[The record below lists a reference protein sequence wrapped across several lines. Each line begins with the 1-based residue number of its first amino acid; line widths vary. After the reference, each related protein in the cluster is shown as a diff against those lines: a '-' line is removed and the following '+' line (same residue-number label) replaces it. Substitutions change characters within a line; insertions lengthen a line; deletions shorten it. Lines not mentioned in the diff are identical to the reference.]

1 MLKYTAT
8 FLSLLLYA
16 TPGSCKEST
25 QTHSFTLSNG
35 IKVLVQ
41 EDHRAPVVLTQLWY
55 TVGSSKELRPN
66 TGLSHVLEHMLFHG
80 TKTHPKGAYESL
92 ILDQGGTYNAFT
104 SQDVT
109 SYYSFVP
116 KESFDTILDFEV
128 DRMQHIDFQPE
139 AFQKEMKVVKEER
152 RMRTDDHPLGKL
164 MEQLNAIAFMQG
176 PYGNP
181 IIGWM
186 EDLDQMTMQDAQSWY
201 QTWYAP
207 QNMVITVG
215 GDVDPKVVVAKLEKK
230 FGVLPAT
237 KPQVRKEVSD
247 QLVGVARQDLQME
260 LPVKAPKLVYAFR
273 VPSLGV
279 NQDSAYAL
287 GLVSAWLGG
296 KNYPLY
302 NQLVREQKVAADISV
317 EYNFYQKGHALFV
330 VDLSPAPGVSM
341 AQLATA
347 FEKAWDTLAQTTPTD
362 AALANLKMGWV
373 SGKVYASDSLS
384 NQIQTLGYLETIGL
398 GWQTYQTG
406 FEKVEAMRLDALKDA
421 FQKHLSLK
429 QVICINV
436 TPQEAS

>member
-25 QTHSFTLSNG
+25 PTHFFTLSNG

-55 TVGSSKELRPN
+55 SVGSRCELRPN

-80 TKTHPKGAYESL
+80 TKTHPKGVYESL

-116 KESFDTILDFEV
+116 KESFDTILDVEV

-164 MEQLNAIAFMQG
+164 KEQLNALAFMQG

-181 IIGWM
+181 VIGWM
-186 EDLDQMTMQDAQSWY
+186 EDLDQMTMQDAKAWY
-201 QTWYAP
+201 QQWYAP

-215 GDVDPKVVVAKLEKK
+215 GDVEPKTVVAKLEKK
-230 FGVLPAT
+230 FGSLPVT
-237 KPQVRKEVSD
+237 KVETPKVVSD
-247 QLVGVARQDLQME
+247 QLVGLARQDLQMS

-279 NQDSAYAL
+279 HQDTAYAL
-287 GLVSAWLGG
+287 GLVSAWLEG

-302 NQLVREQKVAADISV
+302 TQLVREQKVATNVSV
-317 EYNFYQKGHALFV
+317 EYNFYQKGYSLFV
-330 VDLSPAPGVSM
+330 VDVSPAPGVSL
-341 AQLATA
+341 AQLATV
-347 FEKAWDTLAQTTPTD
+347 FEKTWNTLAQTTPTD
-362 AALANLKMGWV
+362 TALANLKMGWV
-373 SGKVYASDSLS
+373 SGKVYDSDSLS
-384 NQIQTLGYLETIGL
+384 AQLQTIGYLETIGL
-398 GWQTYQTG
+398 GWQTYQKG
-406 FEKVEAMRLDALKDA
+406 FEKVEAMRLDDLQAA